1 MITAER
7 PLAYLVALDLAGR
20 RCAVI
25 GGNDIAAQRVA
36 GLLDAGALVTVIA
49 AEIEPR
55 LRALADRGDVTW
67 CSRPYRVGDL
77 HGAFLAINACADA
90 AIEGR
95 VHDEAR
101 REGVLLNTVDRP
113 TACDYATPALVRRGR
128 LQVAVST
135 SGDSPYVAATVRRG
149 IERQFGAEWGTLL
162 ALVARVRRRLRHD
175 GVDADQQQRVY
186 AALTRDDVLTALR
199 GDGTGE
205 AFAHF
210 LDGAAAAP
218 AGGRV
223 HVVGAGPGDPYL
235 LTIRARDLLLDAEV
249 VFHDALVSPGILAL
263 CSGAAELVDVG
274 KRGGG
279 QQTSQA
285 DITARLITAAR
296 SGAAVVRLKGGDPF
310 LFGRGGEEVAALR
323 TAGVSVEVV
332 PGISAALAAPA
343 AAGIPVTLRG
353 VSGSV
358 AVISGHDVRG
368 VIPDRLER
376 IARAVDTLVV
386 LMPMGTLDQLSARL
400 AAVLGADWPAALIAD
415 ATTPDQRVVRA
426 PLGTIDAAARMA
438 GISAPATLVLGQ
450 VVHALP
456 QPATD
461 RDVSSAHRQRPLSP
475 TGSQY
480 ECPAPAA
487 TPGS

>member
-7 PLAYLVALDLAGR
+7 PLAYMVALDLAGR

-55 LRALADRGDVTW
+55 LRALADRGDVSW
-67 CSRPYRVGDL
+67 WARPYRAGDL
-77 HGAFLAINACADA
+77 HGAFLAINAGADP
-90 AIEGR
+90 AIEAE

-113 TACDYATPALVRRGR
+113 AACDYATPALVRRGR

-135 SGDSPYVAATVRRG
+135 SGDSPHVAATVRRR
-149 IERQFGAEWGTLL
+149 IEREVGAEWGTLL
-162 ALVARVRRRLRHD
+162 ALVARVRRRLRHE
-175 GVDADQQQRVY
+175 GVDASHQRRVY
-186 AALTRDDVLTALR
+186 AALTHDDVLTALR
-199 GDGTGE
+199 GDRDGE
-205 AFAHF
+205 TFARL
-210 LDGAAAAP
+210 LDGATTMP
-218 AGGRV
+218 PGGHV
-223 HVVGAGPGDPYL
+223 HVVGAGPGDPQL
-235 LTIRARDLLLDAEV
+235 LTIRVRDLLLDAEV

-263 CSGAAELVDVG
+263 CGAGAELIDVG

-279 QQTSQA
+279 RRTAQA

-323 TAGVSVEVV
+323 AAGVAVEVV
-332 PGISAALAAPA
+332 PGVSAALAAPA
-343 AAGIPVTLRG
+343 AAGIPVTMRG
-353 VSGSV
+353 VSASV

-368 VIPDRLER
+368 VPPDRLER

-386 LMPMGTLDQLSARL
+386 LMPMHTLDRLSARL
-400 AAVLGADWPAALIAD
+400 VAVLGAGRPAALSAD
-415 ATTPDQRVVRA
+415 ATTADQRVVRA
-426 PLGTIDAAARMA
+426 PLGDIAAAARTS

-450 VVHALP
+450 VVDALP
-456 QPATD
+456 GSATD
-461 RDVSSAHRQRPLSP
+461 RPCVGDGAGARVQVVSRNDAVP
-475 TGSQY
+475 
-480 ECPAPAA
+480 A
-487 TPGS
+487 TPA